1 VSISVAVI
9 EGKTEI
15 RDILVD
21 WITCTKNF
29 HFVEAY
35 GDSEEGRVALHAA
48 KPSVVLVDINLSGVS
63 GTEFVRSLKP
73 LVPATQFMM
82 LTVYEDLNEL
92 FESLVAGA
100 TGFLSLQAP
109 RPTLL
114 GKIME
119 VYEGSFTVNSWIAR
133 KVLRFFDASDS
144 DHAVAKLTMDERE
157 LLALLQRGYLMNEI
171 SGHFGISSD
180 NGFALIRSIYGKMHQ
195 CSGVL
200 APWIRDGLIRSV
212 PE

>member
-1 VSISVAVI
+1 VSISVVVI
-9 EGKTEI
+9 DGKTEI
-15 RDILVD
+15 REILAD
-21 WITCTKNF
+21 WISCASDF
-29 HFVEAY
+29 HFVGAY
-35 GDSEEGRVALHAA
+35 ADAKRAWVALHAA
-48 KPSVVLVDINLSGVS
+48 KPSVVLVDVNLSGVS
-63 GTEFVRSLKP
+63 GTEFVRNLKP
-73 LVPATQFMM
+73 LVSATQFMM
-82 LTVYEDLNEL
+82 LTVYEDVDEL

-114 GKIME
+114 GKIRE

-144 DHAVAKLTMDERE
+144 DHTVATLTVDERE

-180 NGFALIRSIYGKMHQ
+180 NGSALIRSIYGKMHQ